1 MRRVPVYLLLV
12 LVAGISALL
21 CHQFKGSEGLVASAV
36 GIALGIALVAG
47 SHFLTKL
54 SAVLDGT
61 KMLAAFYGSLLW
73 SFGVVIVAVVV
84 VNALYPELTGSVVL
98 PALSFYLV
106 YRFDSTIRSWVAP
119 PKTGAIAEAPAG
131 RTES

>member
-21 CHQFKGSEGLVASAV
+21 CNQFKGTEGLAAAGV
-36 GIALGIALVAG
+36 GIALGIVLVAG

-54 SAVLDGT
+54 SALLDGT

-106 YRFDSTIRSWVAP
+106 YRFDSAIRSWVTTSGAGP
-119 PKTGAIAEAPAG
+119 VPDVSTGEVK
-131 RTES
+131 

>member
-1 MRRVPVYLLLV
+1 MKRVPVCLLLL

-21 CHQFKGSEGLVASAV
+21 CHQFKGSEGLAAAGV
-36 GIALGIALVAG
+36 GIALGIVLVAG

-73 SFGVVIVAVVV
+73 SFGMVIVAVVV

-106 YRFDSTIRSWVAP
+106 YRFDSAIRSWVTT
-119 PKTGAIAEAPAG
+119 TGAGPVPGVSTGEVK
-131 RTES
+131 

>member
-21 CHQFKGSEGLVASAV
+21 CQQFKGSEGLVASAV
-36 GIALGIALVAG
+36 GIALGIVLVAG
-47 SHFLTKL
+47 SHFLTRL
-54 SAVLDGT
+54 SALLDGT

-73 SFGVVIVAVVV
+73 SFGMFIAAVMTLR
-84 VNALYPELTGSVVL
+84 ALYPELTVSVVL

-106 YRFDSTIRSWVAP
+106 YRFDSAIRSWV
-119 PKTGAIAEAPAG
+119 TMSNTSVVAETPAG
-131 RTES
+131 GAES

>member
-1 MRRVPVYLLLV
+1 MKRVPVYLLLL

-21 CHQFKGSEGLVASAV
+21 CHQFKGSEGLAAAGV
-36 GIALGIALVAG
+36 GIALGIVLVAG

-73 SFGVVIVAVVV
+73 SFGMVIVAVVV

-106 YRFDSTIRSWVAP
+106 YRFDSAIRSWVTT
-119 PKTGAIAEAPAG
+119 TGTGSVPGVSTGEVK
-131 RTES
+131 

>member
-21 CHQFKGSEGLVASAV
+21 CNQFKGTEGLAAAGV
-36 GIALGIALVAG
+36 GIALGIVLVAG
-47 SHFLTKL
+47 SLFLTRI
-54 SAVLDGT
+54 SALMDGA

-84 VNALYPELTGSVVL
+84 VNALYPALTSSVVL

-106 YRFDSTIRSWVAP
+106 YRFDSTLS
-119 PKTGAIAEAPAG
+119 
-131 RTES
+131 SC